1 MSTVPSCLFHF
12 LLVAALW
19 FGLGWATEGQAQE
32 LPTFEVIA
40 RDGQLF
46 PSRLD
51 VPVGQRIKLVVRNQG
66 KGPIEFEN
74 LNMRVEK
81 VLAPGASSFV
91 VLPKLKPGEYEFI
104 DEFHMDTGRMWVVA
118 K

>member
-1 MSTVPSCLFHF
+1 MPR
-12 LLVAALW
+12 VAAHALFVALLW
-19 FGLGWATEGQAQE
+19 LGLGWATAAQAQE

-40 RDGQLF
+40 KEGRLF
-46 PSRLD
+46 PARLE
-51 VPVGQRIKLVVRNQG
+51 VPAGQRIKLVIRNQG

-104 DEFHMDTGRMWVVA
+104 DEFHMDTGRMWVIA